1 MQKEMLT
8 LLHIKEDL
16 GAVVRFRMAR
26 SRTWRLPYIVNFA
39 LLSVL
44 LALLFG
50 RVWLTAVAFAPAVYH
65 IIRYAIEMQAHRTV
79 KKEVMAIA
87 DRDDVSISVET
98 FSHIAKETVYEPHGQ
113 GLEIHLRKTV
123 YDYTFSSG
131 RRWRVPEPTVRK
143 HYAWSKEC
151 GVSNKGLEQISV
163 SGNTFYFISLQ
174 SDQEIS
180 YIYPCKLFTLDQ
192 VLQEGL

>member
-1 MQKEMLT
+1 MFAATVYEIEKNAIGARIEKIHQPEKEEIVFVF
-8 LLHIKEDL
+8 HDVKID
-16 GAVVRFRMAR
+16 GVRKGL
-26 SRTWRLPYIVNFA
+26 RLVINAGTNNP
-39 LLSVL
+39 
-44 LALLFG
+44 
-50 RVWLTAVAFAPAVYH
+50 
-65 IIRYAIEMQAHRTV
+65 
-79 KKEVMAIA
+79 K
-87 DRDDVSISVET
+87 IS

-180 YIYPCKLFTLDQ
+180 YIYPCKLFALDKA
-192 VLQEGL
+192 LQEGL